1 MAEITRSKRDDHLWF
16 SDVSDSEDSV
26 LSKLLSLDSEQ
37 AIELKI
43 GTNSGIWIRFKGE
56 PSKIPPALKRGNN
69 DAKEIWKEVAI
80 GSSTPLEVV
89 RVLSIDESAGFATG
103 RRKKVELAPVDS
115 KIESDVLCIGVDVAW
130 WGGGG
135 SKSDRN
141 SRMETIAFAS
151 RIAGE
156 WGNLSLRRI
165 DLNKTYNQ
173 DANEFT
179 CNADPNA
186 DLLMEGILSVIGQ
199 NDKVDQVVIA
209 LDMPVSANDDGMK
222 PPKKAYKEGEKGGEY
237 RQCDIA
243 WLRCKKSSQTGWRS
257 VNIMTGAPIAPRI
270 KALLSHLEN
279 ANFDV
284 FDTTSDVGNR
294 IVFECF
300 PNEILWSVG
309 VLGLAD
315 GFTFKTLQLYKSIGK
330 YKTPLPEEVFHNVW
344 QLPITLALKLAGL
357 PASAIDTWQE
367 AFAEWLTRDGVFDA
381 STKVGQT
388 GKQFDDAIDSVLSL
402 AAVVAFTEGR
412 AHIHQG
418 PDPKDGHIIGP
429 GISNAC
435 PNV

>member
-186 DLLMEGILSVIGQ
+186 DLLMEGILSVCLLYTSPSPR
-199 NDKVDQVVIA
+199 DQRGSR
-209 LDMPVSANDDGMK
+209 MPSSA
-222 PPKKAYKEGEKGGEY
+222 
-237 RQCDIA
+237 
-243 WLRCKKSSQTGWRS
+243 
-257 VNIMTGAPIAPRI
+257 
-270 KALLSHLEN
+270 
-279 ANFDV
+279 
-284 FDTTSDVGNR
+284 
-294 IVFECF
+294 
-300 PNEILWSVG
+300 
-309 VLGLAD
+309 
-315 GFTFKTLQLYKSIGK
+315 
-330 YKTPLPEEVFHNVW
+330 
-344 QLPITLALKLAGL
+344 
-357 PASAIDTWQE
+357 
-367 AFAEWLTRDGVFDA
+367 
-381 STKVGQT
+381 
-388 GKQFDDAIDSVLSL
+388 
-402 AAVVAFTEGR
+402 
-412 AHIHQG
+412 
-418 PDPKDGHIIGP
+418 
-429 GISNAC
+429 
-435 PNV
+435 